1 MCAGV
6 YNKQVYVLRG
16 EGMSRLEFIADKVR
30 INGPK
35 VDGGYSVTFEVGDY
49 EQDKVASLLTIPQ
62 GEAIQISVE
71 VGNG

>member
-1 MCAGV
+1 
-6 YNKQVYVLRG
+6 
-16 EGMSRLEFIADKVR
+16 MSKLDFIADKVR

-62 GEAIQISVE
+62 GEAINISVE